1 MKIIITL
8 FLILSIT
15 LQIHNIYTYP
25 PTRGFDSLGHIQN
38 ITKMQSEKRLLLP
51 EETPQ
56 SYHPPLYYL
65 VASSFPNLKI
75 VQWFNFLVL
84 LTLGALVFY
93 FFKRVIDSTIPALSF
108 LLLMTSLPVV
118 VYMVPQISNEF
129 FSAVL
134 ISSTL
139 IFYYFKR
146 ELLGKFSN
154 QIILGMLVGLSLL
167 SKSTALVFFLTILI
181 DQLILNK
188 LDFKKYF
195 FSTYLLFFS
204 SLLISGWFYIRN
216 FLYYGNPLVTNIDFP
231 QWQYFQEPG
240 FRDLLFYINLK
251 PFLYFDLFHAHWYSF
266 WGGTF
271 YSFFYDG
278 SNALIPV
285 QQFSKAGVLLV
296 IQSLPF
302 VYLFFK
308 GCIHTLRSPSSR
320 GKFFLLYISLLFMA
334 YFFYTLKLPFYSAV
348 KASYLLSLV
357 VPFTYFV
364 NKGLEKSLVLK
375 AAFPFYVCIY
385 TLVVIKNFWIQTY
398 WMR

>member
-1 MKIIITL
+1 MMKIIITL

-84 LTLGALVFY
+84 LTLGALV
-93 FFKRVIDSTIPALSF
+93 
-108 LLLMTSLPVV
+108 
-118 VYMVPQISNEF
+118 
-129 FSAVL
+129 
-134 ISSTL
+134 
-139 IFYYFKR
+139 FYYFKR